1 MKEEVF
7 VIGVE
12 DAVDFRLKYLF
23 HNFEGFCLVFWDEA
37 SLEILGIVHLC
48 DLDGLKIV
56 VVVVPIVLGVL
67 LHCFRQLQEVCLCI
81 ACENGSLRCQGD
93 PNLGSAGHLLE

>member
-12 DAVDFRLKYLF
+12 DTVNFRLKYLF

-48 DLDGLKIV
+48 DLDGL
-56 VVVVPIVLGVL
+56 
-67 LHCFRQLQEVCLCI
+67 
-81 ACENGSLRCQGD
+81 
-93 PNLGSAGHLLE
+93 